1 MADIK
6 LDPIEVSGNSNIVN
20 VELYDKII
28 PLKKKPT
35 VLPQVAPQEKI
46 NVELFEEPQQ
56 KQVKYTKDPLN
67 FALNMA
73 SNFIPSAINVAKGYV
88 EPILNPVETYNNIK
102 SVFNGF
108 AELKGYNDFIEE
120 NPNSPKPPI
129 TQDMQAAQAVSE
141 YFAERYGDVVG
152 EETDAWS
159 VVGEKILRT
168 LENDPAGLMADVG
181 SILTLGTTGITRAG
195 GKVGQISK
203 QVRNVGESIDP
214 VIGTI
219 RAGKKFIADPV
230 INIASGRGTSGM
242 LKSAYD
248 VSKASARGAES
259 LRQGL
264 KGKVAPSEIIA
275 DFNKKVNKYK
285 VDIQNDFN
293 VYEKGLKGKTANF
306 DSLNKIKSQLDEL
319 KSDIY
324 DTKVVKETP
333 QIGYDRVSNTP
344 IYGKEVSRTVST
356 PKAAIDSTKLNEF
369 NEISKLVDEVS
380 NLDDIKAD
388 DILRL
393 KQNLGKRRFDLAG
406 PEKSHPLNNQLK
418 EFNKYLEDDLAKV
431 DPRTPNVMKQYNA
444 MKYDLENI
452 KKTIGRPDNRQT
464 QISKL
469 NQLVKDT
476 PRGEVGLKNVDKIL
490 KDLET
495 QAIPQ
500 LTGLELGDPFRA
512 SVGGLGGIAS
522 GLLYS
527 GAGTSGLEAFANL
540 DPAIGLL
547 IAGGAGTAS
556 SPRLLGEISS
566 RLGSASRYGV
576 NLENFGNIGRYGR
589 PAQQVGLEPFPVT
602 DEDLINFQIDPSL
615 FPR

>member
-6 LDPIEVSGNSNIVN
+6 LDPIEVSDNTNIVN
-20 VELYDKII
+20 VELFDRPI
-28 PLKKKPT
+28 PLKTKPT
-35 VLPQVAPQEKI
+35 VIPKDTFQDKVD
-46 NVELFEEPQQ
+46 VEFFGEPQQ

-108 AELKGYNDFIEE
+108 AELKGYNEFIKE

-129 TQDMQAAQAVSE
+129 TQNMQAAQGVSE

-168 LENDPAGLMADVG
+168 LENDPAGLMADVS
-181 SILTLGTTGITRAG
+181 SILTLGTTGITNVG
-195 GKVGQISK
+195 GKVGSVSK
-203 QVRNVGESIDP
+203 SVRQVGENIDP

-219 RAGKKFIADPV
+219 RAGKKYLADPL
-230 INIASGRGTSGM
+230 IDIASGRGTSGL

-248 VSKASARGAES
+248 ISKTSARGAES

-275 DFNKKVNKYK
+275 DFNKKVNQYK
-285 VDIQNDFN
+285 VDIQNDFSI
-293 VYEKGLKGKTANF
+293 YEQGLKGKTANF
-306 DSLNKIKSQLDEL
+306 QALDKIKTDLDNMFDDLYFTKTESVNGEL
-319 KSDIY
+319 IPITRPKPAI
-324 DTKVVKETP
+324 P
-333 QIGYDRVSNTP
+333 QF
-344 IYGKEVSRTVST
+344 
-356 PKAAIDSTKLNEF
+356 KLNEY
-369 NEISKLVDEVS
+369 NSIRKMVDDFD
-380 NLDDIKAD
+380 NLETVNAD

-393 KQNLGKRRFDLAG
+393 KQDLGNRRFSVPVDT
-406 PEKSHPLNNQLK
+406 SHPLNKKLK
-418 EFNKYLEDDLAKV
+418 EFNKYLEKDLGKV
-431 DPRTPNVMKQYNA
+431 DPRTEDVMKQYNK
-444 MKYDLENI
+444 MKYDLDDI
-452 KKTIGRPDNRQT
+452 RKTVGKSDNMQT

-469 NQLVKDT
+469 QQLVKDT
-476 PRGEVGLKNVDKIL
+476 PRGEVGLKNVDRIL
-490 KDLET
+490 KELET

-500 LTGLELGDPFRA
+500 LTGLSLGDPFRA
-512 SVGGLGGIAS
+512 SPAGLGGVTS

-527 GAGTSGLEAFANL
+527 GAATSGLENFANL
-540 DPAIGLL
+540 DPSLGLL
-547 IAGGAGTAS
+547 AAGGFATAS
-556 SPRLLGEISS
+556 SPRFLGEISS
-566 RLGSASRYGV
+566 GLGFASRYKA

-589 PAQQVGLEPFPVT
+589 PIQQVGLEPFPVT

>member
-6 LDPIEVSGNSNIVN
+6 LDPIEVSNNNNIIN
-20 VELYDKII
+20 VELYDKKI
-28 PLKKKPT
+28 PLKEKPT
-35 VLPQVAPQEKI
+35 VLPQVAPKDRI
-46 NVELFEEPQQ
+46 NVELFGEPQQ

-88 EPILNPVETYNNIK
+88 EPILHPVETYNNIK

-108 AELKGYNDFIEE
+108 AELKAYNEFIKE

-181 SILTLGTTGITRAG
+181 SILTLGTTGITKVG

-203 QVRNVGESIDP
+203 QVRNIGESIDP
-214 VIGTI
+214 VTGTI
-219 RAGKKFIADPV
+219 RAGQKYLVDPLIDV
-230 INIASGRGTSGM
+230 ASGRGTSGAVR
-242 LKSAYD
+242 SAYD
-248 VSKASARGAES
+248 ISKASARGAES

-293 VYEKGLKGKTANF
+293 VYEQGLKGKTADF
-306 DSLNKIKSQLDEL
+306 ESLNKIKSDLDNMFDDLYFTKTENVNGQLIPVTRAKPATPKFKLDEYNNIRKMVDDFDNL
-319 KSDIY
+319 
-324 DTKVVKETP
+324 ET
-333 QIGYDRVSNTP
+333 VN
-344 IYGKEVSRTVST
+344 
-356 PKAAIDSTKLNEF
+356 
-369 NEISKLVDEVS
+369 
-380 NLDDIKAD
+380 AD

-393 KQNLGKRRFDLAG
+393 KQDLGNRRFNVPVDT
-406 PEKSHPLNNQLK
+406 SHPLNNQLK

-431 DPRTPNVMKQYNA
+431 DPRTPNVMKQYNK
-444 MKYDLENI
+444 MKYDLDNI
-452 KKTIGRPDNRQT
+452 RKSIGKSDNTQT

-469 NQLVKDT
+469 QQLVKDT

-490 KDLET
+490 KELET

-500 LTGLELGDPFRA
+500 LTGMSLGDPFRTTT
-512 SVGGLGGIAS
+512 GGVGGIAS

-527 GAGTSGLEAFANL
+527 GAGVSGLENFANL
-540 DPAIGLL
+540 DPSLGLL
-547 IAGGAGTAS
+547 AAGGFATAS
-556 SPRLLGEISS
+556 SPRLLGEVSS
-566 RLGSASRYGV
+566 RLGSAARYGV
-576 NLENFGNIGRYGR
+576 NLDNFGTLGRYGR
-589 PAQQVGLEPFPVT
+589 PIQQTGLEPFPVT

>member
-6 LDPIEVSGNSNIVN
+6 LDPIEVSDNTNIVN
-20 VELYDKII
+20 VELFDRPI
-28 PLKKKPT
+28 PLKTKPT
-35 VLPQVAPQEKI
+35 VIPKDTFQDKVD
-46 NVELFEEPQQ
+46 VEFFGEPQQ

-108 AELKGYNDFIEE
+108 AELKGYNEFIKE

-129 TQDMQAAQAVSE
+129 TQNMQAAQGVSE

-168 LENDPAGLMADVG
+168 LENDPAGLMADVS
-181 SILTLGTTGITRAG
+181 SILTLGTTGITNVG
-195 GKVGQISK
+195 GKVGSVSK
-203 QVRNVGESIDP
+203 SVRQVGENIDP

-219 RAGKKFIADPV
+219 RAGKKYLADPL
-230 INIASGRGTSGM
+230 IDIASGRGTSGL

-248 VSKASARGAES
+248 ISKTSARGAES

-275 DFNKKVNKYK
+275 DFNKKVNQYK
-285 VDIQNDFN
+285 VDIQNDFSI
-293 VYEKGLKGKTANF
+293 YEQGLKGKTANF
-306 DSLNKIKSQLDEL
+306 QALDKIKTDLDNMFDDLYFTKTESVNGEL
-319 KSDIY
+319 IPITRPKPAI
-324 DTKVVKETP
+324 P
-333 QIGYDRVSNTP
+333 QF
-344 IYGKEVSRTVST
+344 
-356 PKAAIDSTKLNEF
+356 KLNEY
-369 NEISKLVDEVS
+369 NSIRKMVDDFD
-380 NLDDIKAD
+380 NLETVNAD

-393 KQNLGKRRFDLAG
+393 KQDLGNRRFSVPVDT
-406 PEKSHPLNNQLK
+406 SHPLNKKLK
-418 EFNKYLEDDLAKV
+418 EFNKYLEKDLGKV
-431 DPRTPNVMKQYNA
+431 DPRTEDVMKQYNK
-444 MKYDLENI
+444 MKYDLDDI
-452 KKTIGRPDNRQT
+452 RKTVGKSDNMQT

-469 NQLVKDT
+469 QQLVKDT
-476 PRGEVGLKNVDKIL
+476 PRGEVGLKNVDRIL
-490 KDLET
+490 KELET

-500 LTGLELGDPFRA
+500 LTGLSLGDPFRA
-512 SVGGLGGIAS
+512 SPAGLGGVTS

-527 GAGTSGLEAFANL
+527 GAGASGLENFANL
-540 DPAIGLL
+540 DPSLGLL
-547 IAGGAGTAS
+547 AAGGFATAS
-556 SPRLLGEISS
+556 SPRFLGEISS
-566 RLGSASRYGV
+566 GLGFASRYKA

-589 PAQQVGLEPFPVT
+589 PIQQVGLEPFPVT

>member
-20 VELYDKII
+20 VELYDKTI

-46 NVELFEEPQQ
+46 NVELFGEPQQ

-108 AELKGYNDFIEE
+108 AELKGYNDFIKE

-152 EETDAWS
+152 PETDAWS

-181 SILTLGTTGITRAG
+181 SILTLGTTGITRMG
-195 GKVGQISK
+195 GKVGSVSK
-203 QVRNVGESIDP
+203 SVRQVGENIDP

-219 RAGKKFIADPV
+219 RAGKKFIADPL
-230 INIASGRGTSGM
+230 IDIASGRGTSGV

-248 VSKASARGAES
+248 ISKASSRGAES

-264 KGKVAPSEIIA
+264 KGKVAPSEIIS
-275 DFNKKVNKYK
+275 DFNKKVNQYK

-293 VYEKGLKGKTANF
+293 VYEQGLKGKTANF
-306 DSLNKIKSQLDEL
+306 EALDKIKTDLNNMFDDLYFTKTENVNGELVPVTRPKPAVPKFKLDEYNNIRKMVDDFDNL
-319 KSDIY
+319 
-324 DTKVVKETP
+324 ET
-333 QIGYDRVSNTP
+333 VN
-344 IYGKEVSRTVST
+344 
-356 PKAAIDSTKLNEF
+356 
-369 NEISKLVDEVS
+369 
-380 NLDDIKAD
+380 AD

-393 KQNLGKRRFDLAG
+393 KQDLGNRRFNVPVDT
-406 PEKSHPLNNQLK
+406 SHPLNNQLK
-418 EFNKYLEDDLAKV
+418 EFNQYLESDLAKI
-431 DPRTPNVMKQYNA
+431 DPRTPNVMKQYNK

-452 KKTIGRPDNRQT
+452 RKSVGKSENTQT

-469 NQLVKDT
+469 QQLVKDT
-476 PRGEVGLKNVDKIL
+476 PRGEVGLKNIDKIL
-490 KDLET
+490 KELET

-500 LTGLELGDPFRA
+500 LTGLSLGDPLRA
-512 SVGGLGGIAS
+512 SVGGLGGLAG

-527 GAGTSGLEAFANL
+527 GAGTSGLEMFANL
-540 DPAIGLL
+540 DPAVGLL
-547 IAGGAGTAS
+547 VASGAGAAS
-556 SPRLLGEISS
+556 SPRLLGEVSS

>member
-6 LDPIEVSGNSNIVN
+6 LDPIEVSDNTNIVN
-20 VELYDKII
+20 VELFDRPI
-28 PLKKKPT
+28 PLKTKPT
-35 VLPQVAPQEKI
+35 VIPKDTFQDKVD
-46 NVELFEEPQQ
+46 VEFFGEPQQ

-108 AELKGYNDFIEE
+108 AELKGYNEFIKE

-129 TQDMQAAQAVSE
+129 TQNMQAAQGVSE

-168 LENDPAGLMADVG
+168 LENDPAGLMADVS
-181 SILTLGTTGITRAG
+181 SILTLGTTGITNVG
-195 GKVGQISK
+195 GKVGSVSK
-203 QVRNVGESIDP
+203 SVRQVGENIDP

-219 RAGKKFIADPV
+219 RAGKKYLADPL
-230 INIASGRGTSGM
+230 IDIASGRGTSGL

-248 VSKASARGAES
+248 ISKTSARGAES

-275 DFNKKVNKYK
+275 DFNKKVNQYK
-285 VDIQNDFN
+285 VDIQNDFSI
-293 VYEKGLKGKTANF
+293 YEQGLKGKTANF
-306 DSLNKIKSQLDEL
+306 QALDKIKTDLDNMFDDLYFTKTESVNGEL
-319 KSDIY
+319 IPITRPKPAI
-324 DTKVVKETP
+324 P
-333 QIGYDRVSNTP
+333 QF
-344 IYGKEVSRTVST
+344 
-356 PKAAIDSTKLNEF
+356 KLNEY
-369 NEISKLVDEVS
+369 NSIRKMVDDFD
-380 NLDDIKAD
+380 NLETVNAD

-393 KQNLGKRRFDLAG
+393 KQDLGNRRFSVPVDT
-406 PEKSHPLNNQLK
+406 SHPLNKKLK
-418 EFNKYLEDDLAKV
+418 EFNKYLEKDLGKV
-431 DPRTPNVMKQYNA
+431 DPRTEDVMKQYNK
-444 MKYDLENI
+444 MKYDLDDI
-452 KKTIGRPDNRQT
+452 RKTVGKSDNMQT

-469 NQLVKDT
+469 QQLVKDT
-476 PRGEVGLKNVDKIL
+476 PRGEVGLKNVDRIL
-490 KDLET
+490 KELET

-500 LTGLELGDPFRA
+500 LTGLSLGDPFRA
-512 SVGGLGGIAS
+512 SPAGLGGVTS

-527 GAGTSGLEAFANL
+527 GAATSGLENFANL
-540 DPAIGLL
+540 DPSLGLL
-547 IAGGAGTAS
+547 AAGGFATAS
-556 SPRLLGEISS
+556 SPRFLGEISS
-566 RLGSASRYGV
+566 GLGFASRYRA

-589 PAQQVGLEPFPVT
+589 PIQQVGLEPFPVT

>member
-1 MADIK
+1 MAELK
-6 LDPIEVSGNSNIVN
+6 LDPIEVTQDGNV
-20 VELYDKII
+20 
-28 PLKKKPT
+28 
-35 VLPQVAPQEKI
+35 I
-46 NVELFEEPQQ
+46 NVELFDRKIPLKEKPTVIPKDKFQDKINVEFFGQPQKEQ
-56 KQVKYTKDPLN
+56 IRYSKDPLN

-73 SNFIPSAINVAKGYV
+73 ANFIPSAINVAKGYV
-88 EPILNPVETYNNIK
+88 EPIMNPVETFNNIK

-108 AELKGYNDFIEE
+108 AELKGYNDFIKE

-141 YFAERYGDVVG
+141 YFADRYGDVVG
-152 EETDAWS
+152 PETDAWS

-181 SILTLGTTGITRAG
+181 SILTLGTTGITRMG
-195 GKVGQISK
+195 GKVGSVSK
-203 QVRNVGESIDP
+203 AVRQVGENIDP
-214 VIGTI
+214 VIGTV
-219 RAGKKFIADPV
+219 RAGKKFLADPL
-230 INIASGRGTSGM
+230 IDIASGRGTSGM
-242 LKSAYD
+242 VKSAYD
-248 VSKASARGAES
+248 ISKASARGAES

-264 KGKVAPSEIIA
+264 KGKVAPSEIIS

-285 VDIQNDFN
+285 VDIQKDFN
-293 VYEKGLKGKTANF
+293 VYEQGLKGKTANF
-306 DSLNKIKSQLDEL
+306 EALDKIKSQLNEL
-319 KSDIY
+319 RNDIY

-333 QIGYDRVSNTP
+333 QVGYDRIANQPV
-344 IYGKEVSRTVST
+344 YGKEISRTIST
-356 PKAAIDSTKLNEF
+356 PKSAIDKTKLNEF
-369 NEISKLVDEVS
+369 NEISRLVDEVS

-406 PEKSHPLNNQLK
+406 PDKSHPLNQQLK
-418 EFNKYLEDDLAKV
+418 DFNKLLEDDLAKV

-452 KKTIGRPDNRQT
+452 KKTIGKPDNRQT

-469 NQLVKDT
+469 NQLIKDT

-512 SVGGLGGIAS
+512 SAGGLGGLAG

-527 GAGTSGLEAFANL
+527 GAGTSGLETFANL
-540 DPAIGLL
+540 DPVVGLL

-556 SPRLLGEISS
+556 SPRLLGEVAS

-602 DEDLINFQIDPSL
+602 DEELINFQIDPSL

>member
-1 MADIK
+1 MAELK
-6 LDPIEVSGNSNIVN
+6 LDPIEVTQDGNVIN
-20 VELYDKII
+20 VELFDRKI

-35 VLPQVAPQEKI
+35 VIPKDKFQDKI
-46 NVELFEEPQQ
+46 NVEFFNQPQ
-56 KQVKYTKDPLN
+56 KKEIRYSKDPLN

-73 SNFIPSAINVAKGYV
+73 ANFIPSAINVAKGYV

-108 AELKGYNDFIEE
+108 AELKGYNDFIKE

-141 YFAERYGDVVG
+141 YFADRYGDVVG
-152 EETDAWS
+152 PETDAWS

-181 SILTLGTTGITRAG
+181 SILTLGTTGITRMG
-195 GKVGQISK
+195 GKVGSVSK
-203 QVRNVGESIDP
+203 AVRQVGENIDP

-219 RAGKKFIADPV
+219 RAGKKFIADPL
-230 INIASGRGTSGM
+230 IDIASGRGTSGM
-242 LKSAYD
+242 VKSAYD
-248 VSKASARGAES
+248 ISKASARGAES

-264 KGKVAPSEIIA
+264 KGKVAPSEIIS
-275 DFNKKVNKYK
+275 DFNKKVNQYK

-293 VYEKGLKGKTANF
+293 VYEQGLKGKTAEF
-306 DSLNKIKSQLDEL
+306 DSLDKIKTDLDSMFNDLYFTKTENINGELISVNRPKPATSQF
-319 KSDIY
+319 
-324 DTKVVKETP
+324 
-333 QIGYDRVSNTP
+333 
-344 IYGKEVSRTVST
+344 
-356 PKAAIDSTKLNEF
+356 KLNEY
-369 NEISKLVDEVS
+369 NSIRKMVDDFD
-380 NLDDIKAD
+380 NLDTVNAD

-393 KQNLGKRRFDLAG
+393 KQDLGNRRFNVPAD
-406 PEKSHPLNNQLK
+406 STHPLNNQLK
-418 EFNKYLEDDLAKV
+418 EFNQYLENDLAKV
-431 DPRTPNVMKQYNA
+431 DPRTPNVMKQYNK
-444 MKYDLENI
+444 MKYDLDNI
-452 KKTIGRPDNRQT
+452 RKTIGKPDNRQT

-512 SVGGLGGIAS
+512 SAGGLAGLGG

-527 GAGTSGLEAFANL
+527 GAGTSGLETFANL

-556 SPRLLGEISS
+556 SPRILGEVAS
-566 RLGSASRYGV
+566 RLGTASRYGV

-589 PAQQVGLEPFPVT
+589 PIQQVGLEPFPVT
-602 DEDLINFQIDPSL
+602 DEELINYQIDPSL

>member
-6 LDPIEVSGNSNIVN
+6 LDPIEVSNNNNIIN
-20 VELYDKII
+20 VELYDKKI
-28 PLKKKPT
+28 PLKEKPT
-35 VLPQVAPQEKI
+35 VLPQVVPKDRI
-46 NVELFEEPQQ
+46 NVELFGETQP
-56 KQVKYTKDPLN
+56 KQIKYTKDPLN

-108 AELKGYNDFIEE
+108 AELKAYNEFIKE

-129 TQDMQAAQAVSE
+129 TQNMQAAQAVSE

-181 SILTLGTTGITRAG
+181 SILTLGTTGITNAG
-195 GKVGQISK
+195 GKFGQISK
-203 QVRNVGESIDP
+203 QVRNIGESIDP
-214 VIGTI
+214 VTGTI
-219 RAGKKFIADPV
+219 RAGQKYLVDPLIDV
-230 INIASGRGTSGM
+230 ASGRGTSGAVR
-242 LKSAYD
+242 SAYD
-248 VSKASARGAES
+248 ISKTSARGAES

-275 DFNKKVNKYK
+275 DFNKKVNQYK
-285 VDIQNDFN
+285 VDIQKDFN
-293 VYEKGLKGKTANF
+293 VYEQGLKGKTADF
-306 DSLNKIKSQLDEL
+306 ESLNKIKSDLDNMFDDLYFTKTENVNGQLIPVTRAKPATPKFKLDEYNNIRKMVDDFDNL
-319 KSDIY
+319 
-324 DTKVVKETP
+324 ET
-333 QIGYDRVSNTP
+333 VN
-344 IYGKEVSRTVST
+344 
-356 PKAAIDSTKLNEF
+356 
-369 NEISKLVDEVS
+369 
-380 NLDDIKAD
+380 AD

-393 KQNLGKRRFDLAG
+393 KQDLGNRRFNVPVDT
-406 PEKSHPLNNQLK
+406 SHPLNNQLK

-431 DPRTPNVMKQYNA
+431 DPRTPNVMKQYNK
-444 MKYDLENI
+444 MKYDLDNI
-452 KKTIGRPDNRQT
+452 RKSIGKSDNTQT

-469 NQLVKDT
+469 QQLVKDT

-490 KDLET
+490 KELET

-500 LTGLELGDPFRA
+500 LTGMSLGDPLRA
-512 SVGGLGGIAS
+512 TTGGVSGIAS

-527 GAGTSGLEAFANL
+527 GAGVSGLENFANL
-540 DPAIGLL
+540 DPSLGLL
-547 IAGGAGTAS
+547 AAGGVATAS
-556 SPRLLGEISS
+556 SPRLLGEVSS

-589 PAQQVGLEPFPVT
+589 PIQQVGLEPFPVT